1 MSADSCLVIF
11 FEPRELGLTVGFGSV
26 FPPSAVRNG
35 YVD

>member
-11 FEPRELGLTVGFGSV
+11 FEPRELGLTVGFGPV
-26 FPPSAVRNG
+26 FHHLLKEME